1 MTFNRAS
8 IQTRLNLMADYLGEL
23 ELLQNLSVDEILD
36 DVFKYRAA
44 ERLQELIIQTSL
56 DINRHLLTEVHQI
69 TPETNADVFL
79 ESGRVGLLP
88 QELAKRLVEAG
99 KFRNLLAHQYEKIDA
114 RIVVQNIQLTLMD
127 YPIYLD
133 FLNRYLNTLEDNHD
147 TES

>member
-1 MTFNRAS
+1 
-8 IQTRLNLMADYLGEL
+8 MADYLGEL